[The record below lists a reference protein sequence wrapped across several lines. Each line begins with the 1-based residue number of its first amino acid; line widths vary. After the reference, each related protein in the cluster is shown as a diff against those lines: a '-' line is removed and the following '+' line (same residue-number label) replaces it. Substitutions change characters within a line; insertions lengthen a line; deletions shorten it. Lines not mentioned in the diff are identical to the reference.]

1 MLLWV
6 SHASMALI
14 DEVRA
19 RRLPPPSMRRAI
31 RLGAGVSQVRMAAEL
46 GVHRLTFVRWEN
58 GTHEP
63 RGESSERYAR
73 LLAELQQ
80 VAS

>member
-1 MLLWV
+1 MT
-6 SHASMALI
+6 LI

-19 RRLPPPSMRRAI
+19 RQLPSVKMRRAI
-31 RLGAGVSQVRMAAEL
+31 RLAAGVSQVRMATEM

-63 RGESSERYAR
+63 RGDNRALYAR
-73 LLAELQQ
+73 LLADLQR
-80 VAS
+80 VAP